1 MVKTIKMTPDEGLKY
16 LDENLKIHDY
26 AEISYN
32 RIFAEGEILNIDK
45 SKNEFTDEPGFKVL
59 VSLDAESI
67 NSTVEIDLLEFKE
80 DLVEFLYKPQNAE
93 PILIEFY

>member
-32 RIFAEGEILNIDK
+32 RIFAERRN
-45 SKNEFTDEPGFKVL
+45 
-59 VSLDAESI
+59 
-67 NSTVEIDLLEFKE
+67 
-80 DLVEFLYKPQNAE
+80 PQ
-93 PILIEFY
+93 YR